1 MENRSRVERYKDLRR
16 KIENMD
22 RYSFTETA
30 SAKRNLPQHGSLEVP
45 LVNKGITKNTL
56 NMSID
61 ELIHDH
67 DAYAEEQKKKEIKEK
82 YRQEKRKTFHMEKSD
97 VLRLVLFLA
106 IGLILIVAIA
116 LIVLLATEVI

>member
-22 RYSFTETA
+22 RYSFAETA
-30 SAKRNLPQHGSLEVP
+30 TSKRNLPQHGSLETSNK
-45 LVNKGITKNTL
+45 NKGITKNTL
-56 NMSID
+56 NMSIE
-61 ELIHDH
+61 ELIHENDV
-67 DAYAEEQKKKEIKEK
+67 YAEEQKKKEIKEK
-82 YRQEKRKTFHMEKSD
+82 NRQEKRKTFHLEKSD

-106 IGLILIVAIA
+106 IGLILIVAIT